1 MANKR
6 TNTGLLYLV
15 FQPQVLAIFYLIHCG
30 FPIPIF
36 QPQVFT
42 SICWVRRSLP
52 HPLSTRPSIKYHT
65 FFFKNLIIFLIVSCF
80 INHKCIKHYIIWQIT
95 TITLKHEQHYM
106 ILVIQQ
112 MKAST
117 YLKSTLWQV
126 KTPISLEDKMC

>member
-6 TNTGLLYLV
+6 INTGFSILGLSTSGISRILSHSLWLSYT
-15 FQPQVLAIFYLIHCG
+15 G
-30 FPIPIF
+30 FSF
-36 QPQVFT
+36 S
-42 SICWVRRSLP
+42 SICHHLLGPPVPPASLVYP
-52 HPLSTRPSIKYHT
+52 TINQVPYFL
-65 FFFKNLIIFLIVSCF
+65 FKNLIIFLIVSCF
-80 INHKCIKHYIIWQIT
+80 MNHKCIKHYIIWQII

-126 KTPISLEDKMC
+126 KRPISLEDRIC